1 MTDSQKILKRVQ
13 EECRAAGSKIRETAR
28 RTYRQGLLRVDLVSL
43 RRDRGRAL
51 SDLGERVMRLWSA
64 DDLPS
69 LPTDEEASRLR
80 AVIGSIEQQIAAKEA
95 EAATL
100 RHTPPDSEPAAP
112 VVTSHP

>member
-51 SDLGERVMRLWSA
+51 SDLGERVIPLASCGRGGE
-64 DDLPS
+64 P
-69 LPTDEEASRLR
+69 PASRGR
-80 AVIGSIEQQIAAKEA
+80 I
-95 EAATL
+95 
-100 RHTPPDSEPAAP
+100 H
-112 VVTSHP
+112 